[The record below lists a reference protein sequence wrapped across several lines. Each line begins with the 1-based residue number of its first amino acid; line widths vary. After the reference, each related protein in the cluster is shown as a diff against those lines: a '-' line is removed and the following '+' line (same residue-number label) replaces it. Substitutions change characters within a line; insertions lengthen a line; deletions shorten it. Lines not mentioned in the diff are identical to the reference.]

1 MLKNEEKSMF
11 LDVDE
16 APDLRLGAYKSAATW
31 LLCYANGQ
39 FRVSGQLLL
48 YQGTDTILKSLHVPT
63 ARCHAVDTAEWS
75 QKDGGTIREQENY
88 SCTSKG

>member
-16 APDLRLGAYKSAATW
+16 APDLRLGAYKSAATL

-39 FRVSGQLLL
+39 VRPFVVSLGHQILVILLFYPFVTVL
-48 YQGTDTILKSLHVPT
+48 IINRLNKTEGTCVL
-63 ARCHAVDTAEWS
+63 
-75 QKDGGTIREQENY
+75 
-88 SCTSKG
+88 